1 MSYSN
6 IKFMIQGWLL
16 IVVINSLDTDQV
28 LRSVRLDLD
37 LNCLK
42 LGEPCIYHK
51 GWLIITFISSF
62 VGPDLDLNYLNN
74 SNLDQTHQRAML
86 DLGLHC
92 VCCARS
98 HVLYIFY
105 SVSRYLKDIAL
116 AMKTRLYTLSVGDRS
131 VRHCAITIQQTHL
144 SLETITDWSGN
155 TVVRLVEP

>member
-1 MSYSN
+1 MSYPN
-6 IKFMIQGWLL
+6 IKFMIRGWFL
-16 IVVINSLDTDQV
+16 IMVINSLDTDQV
-28 LRSVRLDLD
+28 LRNVPIDLD

-74 SNLDQTHQRAML
+74 SNLDQTYQRATL

-105 SVSRYLKDIAL
+105 SISRYLKDIAF
-116 AMKTRLYTLSVGDRS
+116 AMKTKLYAERRRPTS
-131 VRHCAITIQQTHL
+131 HCEITSQHTHL
-144 SLETITDWSGN
+144 SLESITVWSGK
-155 TVVRLVEP
+155 TVVRPVEP

>member
-1 MSYSN
+1 MSYPN
-6 IKFMIQGWLL
+6 IEFIIRGWFL
-16 IVVINSLDTDQV
+16 IIVINSLDTDQV
-28 LRSVRLDLD
+28 LRNVPLDLD

-62 VGPDLDLNYLNN
+62 IGPDLDLNCLNN
-74 SNLDQTHQRAML
+74 SNLDQTHQRATNLDQTHQRATL

-105 SVSRYLKDIAL
+105 SVSRYLKDIAF
-116 AMKTRLYTLSVGDRS
+116 AMKPSYTLSVGDRS
-131 VRHCAITIQQTHL
+131 VTAQ
-144 SLETITDWSGN
+144 
-155 TVVRLVEP
+155 

>member
-1 MSYSN
+1 
-6 IKFMIQGWLL
+6 MIQGWFL
-16 IVVINSLDTDQV
+16 IIVINSLDTDQV
-28 LRSVRLDLD
+28 LRNVRLDLD

-74 SNLDQTHQRAML
+74 SNLDQAHQRAML

-98 HVLYIFY
+98 HVL
-105 SVSRYLKDIAL
+105 
-116 AMKTRLYTLSVGDRS
+116 
-131 VRHCAITIQQTHL
+131 
-144 SLETITDWSGN
+144 
-155 TVVRLVEP
+155 

>member
-1 MSYSN
+1 MSFPN
-6 IKFMIQGWLL
+6 IKFMVRGWFL
-16 IVVINSLDTDQV
+16 IIVINSLDTDQV
-28 LRSVRLDLD
+28 LRNIPLDLD

-51 GWLIITFISSF
+51 GWLIITFMSSF

-74 SNLDQTHQRAML
+74 SNLDQTHQRATL
-86 DLGLHC
+86 DLDLHC

-116 AMKTRLYTLSVGDRS
+116 AMKTRLYTERQRPIS
-131 VRHCAITIQQTHL
+131 HCAITSQHTHL
-144 SLETITDWSGN
+144 SLESSLVGEDSGSAGMIEN
-155 TVVRLVEP
+155 C